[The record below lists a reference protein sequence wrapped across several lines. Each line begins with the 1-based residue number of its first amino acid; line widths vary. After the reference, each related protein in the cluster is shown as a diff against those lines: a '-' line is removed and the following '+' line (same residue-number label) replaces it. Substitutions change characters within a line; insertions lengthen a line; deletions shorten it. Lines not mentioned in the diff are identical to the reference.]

1 MPVRRAAGVSGRER
15 LGAAPDR
22 RSRFIQF
29 VVSSSTAK
37 VYRRSMDIPQ
47 PSTGLMIPGERERN
61 TLTYR
66 QLGSMGGPASGSAVE
81 GASSVLMD
89 ATTIAEHQREG
100 GGAASTRKVR

>member
-1 MPVRRAAGVSGRER
+1 
-15 LGAAPDR
+15 
-22 RSRFIQF
+22 
-29 VVSSSTAK
+29 
-37 VYRRSMDIPQ
+37 MDIPQ

-81 GASSVLMD
+81 GTPSVLMD

-100 GGAASTRKVR
+100 GGAPSTRKVR